1 MSYAKSLQR
10 LLKKVDQKQHYC
22 ALELTELEI
31 SVSVQNNIVELG
43 TQKIPLREKV
53 FLGPIIC
60 SD

>member
-1 MSYAKSLQR
+1 MQNHYGGCLKR
-10 LLKKVDQKQHYC
+10 LTKKQHYF

-31 SVSVQNNIVELG
+31 SVSVKNNIVELG